1 MLKYTKIKRHLSA
14 GLLIAVTLPILSAE
28 TGCRRDDAS
37 LSPPLENVPDQVIE
51 DFFLIETEGEEV
63 AWKLTAKRA
72 EIYNDE
78 NRAEITV
85 VKVDF
90 YEEGEYSSTLT
101 SDTGEIDTITN
112 DMVARGHVVVNSMK
126 EGAVLKTEELMWQ
139 SHTGLIVS
147 DYPVTMERGEGIIKG
162 EGFTATPGLSEF
174 KTTNMEAILPEDDLE
189 EMEDIGSDGGE

>member
-1 MLKYTKIKRHLSA
+1 MRNFARIDPYAFATL
-14 GLLIAVTLPILSAE
+14 LLICVSFSVIAE
-28 TGCRRDDAS
+28 TGCRRGETS

-63 AWKLTAKRA
+63 VWKLTAKRA

-78 NRAEITV
+78 HKAEITI

-90 YEEGEYSSTLT
+90 YEEGEYTSTLT

-147 DYPVTMERGEGIIKG
+147 DYPVTLERGDGIIKG
-162 EGFTATPGLSEF
+162 QGFTATPGLSEF
-174 KTTNMEAILPEDDLE
+174 RTTNMEAVLPEDDLE
-189 EMEDIGSDGGE
+189 EVEDIGEDETE